1 MVRQKSKI
9 FFAFFPFGS
18 ILIDM
23 KTIIFIA
30 AILAMIGVVVVLGLG
45 MFAMAKGGEFNKKYG
60 NLFMQWRV
68 YLQALAIGL
77 LGLAYYVSQME

>member
-1 MVRQKSKI
+1 MVVQKSKI
-9 FFAFFPFGS
+9 IFAFSPFGS
-18 ILIDM
+18 ILNTM
-23 KTIIFIA
+23 KTILFIA
-30 AILAMIGVVVVLGLG
+30 ALIAMLGVLVVLGLG

-77 LGLAYYVSQME
+77 LGLAYYVSQSG